1 MLAKFVFVVF
11 ATLAAALPAADP
23 VIERSA
29 AATATPNPSQV
40 YLSGYAYGG
49 TGCPQGSVG
58 AFVSTDRTT
67 FTLIFDSYVASIGP
81 GVSIVNTRKNC
92 QLNLNLQ
99 YPAGFQ
105 YSVLST
111 VFRGYVG
118 IDKGVT
124 ATQSAVYYFSGETS
138 QTTTSTSFKGPLSQD
153 YEVEDDVSLTSVVWS
168 PCGAPVALNIDSA
181 VLLTSSVSSASG
193 EVTDDSID
201 GKITFIAGVQWQTC

>member
-1 MLAKFVFVVF
+1 MLAKFVFVAF
-11 ATLAAALPAADP
+11 AALAAALPAAEP
-23 VIERSA
+23 A

-40 YLSGYAYGG
+40 VLNSYAYGG

-58 AFVSTDRTT
+58 AFLSADRTT

-81 GVSIVNTRKNC
+81 GVSIVDTRKNC
-92 QLNLNLQ
+92 QLNLDLE
-99 YPAGFQ
+99 YPSGFQ

-111 VFRGYVG
+111 IFRGYVG
-118 IDKGVT
+118 IDKGVS
-124 ATQSAVYYFSGETS
+124 ASQSAVYYFSGETS
-138 QTTTSTSFKGPLSQD
+138 QTTTSTYFKGPLSQD

-181 VLLTSSVSSASG
+181 VLLTSGVSSASG
-193 EVTDDSID
+193 QITDDSID